1 MTLWRLLSI
10 GLVAL
15 GFALILEALDMSSR
29 DLAFVLVGI
38 VLIMSGAAI
47 WSRPGGSIIRR

>member
-15 GFALILEALDMSSR
+15 GFALVLEALDMSAR
-29 DLAFVLVGI
+29 DLAFMVLGI
-38 VLIMSGAAI
+38 VLIMLGAAV
-47 WSRPGGSIIRR
+47 WSRPGGEILRR